1 MSLENEMQL
10 IDYSEKACAVFGNT
24 RDYRE
29 ALKAMGGKFNM
40 NLVRRKPV
48 VSDNGRAN
56 IGDSETTEAGWVF
69 PKTSKPA
76 VLEYLKSGN
85 INEKYSTA
93 SSLKPYSPG
102 SKKPSAGGDDGITI
116 SRKAFDSMIDR
127 ITSLEKQVASMC
139 PGGLCPGT
147 PENATTHMTAV
158 DSSLLHTRASVD
170 ADEAPRGRLLR
181 RK

>member
-29 ALKAMGGKFNM
+29 ALKAMGGKFYM

-48 VSDNGRAN
+48 VSDNGRVN
-56 IGDSETTEAGWVF
+56 IGDCEMTE
-69 PKTSKPA
+69 PA

-85 INEKYSTA
+85 INEKYSPA

-139 PGGLCPGT
+139 PGGLCPGI
-147 PENATTHMTAV
+147 PENATTHMTEV
-158 DSSLLHTRASVD
+158 DSSLLRTRASGD